1 MHPED
6 FLGPIWQKRSIDA
19 QIRARVQRLT
29 LETFKVND
37 SFHQGLRLNCL
48 LMLLGAEV
56 LADLRVPKDVLGE
69 FGVAHE
75 CIKYDLNGV
84 HCALFERNERFEKVV
99 AEQNFV
105 FSFLL
110 FEQ

>member
-1 MHPED
+1 
-6 FLGPIWQKRSIDA
+6 
-19 QIRARVQRLT
+19 
-29 LETFKVND
+29 
-37 SFHQGLRLNCL
+37 
-48 LMLLGAEV
+48 MLLGAEV